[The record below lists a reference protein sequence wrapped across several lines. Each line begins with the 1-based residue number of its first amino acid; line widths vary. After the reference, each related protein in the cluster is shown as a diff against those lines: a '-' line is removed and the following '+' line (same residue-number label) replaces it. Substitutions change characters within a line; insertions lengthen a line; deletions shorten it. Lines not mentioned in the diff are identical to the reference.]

1 LPFPPPHPGEVLRED
16 VLPALGMQV
25 KELADHLGV
34 SRQSL
39 SYLLH
44 EKRAVSVEM
53 AQRLGQAFQNG
64 ARFWLALRRAQ
75 EEHLGRPHQLEI
87 ERSLADELLR
97 WPRSSRELIR
107 RRSYI
112 VNCSRGGPH
121 RALCDG
127 YVARAASSQ
136 RRRSLL
142 HATRATLAL
151 RHARTAAR

>member
-1 LPFPPPHPGEVLRED
+1 MGDDQNNLPFPPPHPGEVLRED

-64 ARFWLALRRAQ
+64 ARFWLALQMQRDIWEA
-75 EEHLGRPHQLEI
+75 EHKKNI
-87 ERSLADELLR
+87 S
-97 WPRSSRELIR
+97 
-107 RRSYI
+107 
-112 VNCSRGGPH
+112 
-121 RALCDG
+121 
-127 YVARAASSQ
+127 VAPLNWKSNAA
-136 RRRSLL
+136 
-142 HATRATLAL
+142 
-151 RHARTAAR
+151 